1 MGVKPQIP
9 VFHLGHYRGGN
20 ARLVGGRHRDELDV
34 LHVLGHRQL
43 HGVVGVRQGGHG
55 RFLAA
60 AVEQQ
65 GNIHRHPLDVLGVV
79 QAELGHVGNGG
90 AYLRIGHL
98 DGGRPHLHH
107 ENPVAVPYDVLIGR
121 LGQQEPGFAQKIVF
135 FQLERIH
142 HTGVKGGVEHDIV
155 PFHARGARPRDG
167 GVGLGRGRGARR
179 GRGGLFG
186 DGPGRGGRLIPGGAV
201 PGGTRRG
208 ALGRAQR
215 PGGRPVNHPVGAGE
229 PPGRAGHHAAVRR
242 HVEGGHALAV
252 GVHGHQGGVPHG
264 QGDGHPR
271 HRLSPKIGD
280 RGGDF
285 VVHHRHIHVG
295 VHLAGA
301 HELLH
306 RQRHRLVAGG
316 EHIGQLV
323 GPVRDVDERGRQVA
337 PQALRPV
344 AHAVHQNPVDGPAAR
359 FLLVPPDIKTSRVP
373 VKRPLILH
381 KSEPEQLLRRV
392 FQGLAAPGRCV
403 GHIPHR
409 LLIAGH
415 HDFRVPHRDGVVE
428 HHLGFLLHGLGFL
441 FHAVHRQLEAEP
453 FWRLSVLVLDRG
465 HHRRLVQHADH
476 DGHLAVRRRRA
487 GFGGGACGGGRLIP
501 QGRQRQQAE
510 NQQDTQYPRT

>member
-1 MGVKPQIP
+1 MPRKSS
-9 VFHLGHYRGGN
+9 
-20 ARLVGGRHRDELDV
+20 
-34 LHVLGHRQL
+34 
-43 HGVVGVRQGGHG
+43 
-55 RFLAA
+55 
-60 AVEQQ
+60 
-65 GNIHRHPLDVLGVV
+65 
-79 QAELGHVGNGG
+79 
-90 AYLRIGHL
+90 
-98 DGGRPHLHH
+98 
-107 ENPVAVPYDVLIGR
+107 
-121 LGQQEPGFAQKIVF
+121 F
-135 FQLERIH
+135 FSLN
-142 HTGVKGGVEHDIV
+142 V

-229 PPGRAGHHAAVRR
+229 PPGRAGHRAAVRR

-381 KSEPEQLLRRV
+381 KSEPEQLLRRA
-392 FQGLAAPGRCV
+392 GLAPLRRRVGRPVHHLPVV
-403 GHIPHR
+403 GHDKFH
-409 LLIAGH
+409 
-415 HDFRVPHRDGVVE
+415 VPQCDGVVE
-428 HHLGFLLHGLGFL
+428 GNRCFLANFLGFL
-441 FHAVHRQLEAEP
+441 FHAVHRQLEAESLR
-453 FWRLSVLVLDRG
+453 RLAVLVLDRG
-465 HHRRLVQHADH
+465 HHRRFVHADH

-487 GFGGGACGGGRLIP
+487 GFGGGACGGRLIP